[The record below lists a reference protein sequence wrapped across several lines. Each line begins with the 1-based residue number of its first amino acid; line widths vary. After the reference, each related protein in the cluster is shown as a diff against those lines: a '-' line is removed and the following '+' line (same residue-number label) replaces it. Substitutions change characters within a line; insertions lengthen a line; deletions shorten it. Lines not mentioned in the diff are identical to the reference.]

1 MRFLQ
6 KLRLLRMILS
16 ENAQK
21 YEKFGKIEN
30 IQDSEKTQICIL
42 RSPSEVAELLNSKKL
57 KN

>member
-1 MRFLQ
+1 
-6 KLRLLRMILS
+6 MILS